1 MNIFNKKNTVKWLLS
16 AGSGFVPITNFP
28 AFTSYTSSSSLAPF
42 INNLYTYAI
51 GIAAILAVIEIIWG
65 GFLWMGSGAS
75 VSNKEAGRNKIVM
88 SIFGLVLVLSPYLIL
103 SILNPNMLNLKLD
116 TNSMRIN
123 QSKKY
128 VSTQKLNTTGTLTTT
143 PSPPPPDPFCVSEQ
157 SYTVKGGCSNK
168 WLQSKMKKTGYLH
181 CEVLQKKDVNMYGWP
196 DVCLYNK
203 ATYVPKTK
211 INTADVTQKQKDECA
226 NIIGS
231 LWSHPIQRASSQ
243 VEKIDGGC
251 SSSKAAK
258 QFGFGAG
265 GKYVC
270 KNLTSPPKNYV
281 CIYTKTSNSTQ
292 NKTPAPSTTS
302 TTLTFIASPT
312 SIAPGG
318 STTLTWTSTNLT
330 SCVAMGSWSGTK
342 PTHGSQTINNLTQ
355 SGNYTLS
362 CTGTGG
368 SFSRVIGVTVK

>member
-1 MNIFNKKNTVKWLLS
+1 MIYMNIFNKKNTVKWLLS

-75 VSNKEAGRNKIVM
+75 VSNKEAGRNKIIM

-103 SILNPNMLNLKLD
+103 SILNPNMLNLKLG

-123 QSKKY
+123 QNNKY
-128 VSTQKLNTTGTLTTT
+128 VSTQKFNTASTQTTNG
-143 PSPPPPDPFCVSEQ
+143 SCDQNSSSSGQFAV
-157 SYTVKGGCSNK
+157 VGGCSGTQVESILISNGFNLCK
-168 WLQSKMKKTGYLH
+168 EIKTTTNG
-181 CEVLQKKDVNMYGWP
+181 KSM
-196 DVCLYNK
+196 VCLSKSPGSGPITPKIPQTLKNK
-203 ATYVPKTK
+203 CLK
-211 INTADVTQKQKDECA
+211 IISNSGDSYFHRFLQRH
-226 NIIGS
+226 S
-231 LWSHPIQRASSQ
+231 LQVFKVSS
-243 VEKIDGGC
+243 GGC
-251 SSSKAAK
+251 SSISV
-258 QFGFGAG
+258 GTN
-265 GKYVC
+265 YTCVVVP
-270 KNLTSPPKNYV
+270 SPPKNYV
-281 CIYTKTSNSTQ
+281 CVYKKTSNSTQ

-302 TTLTFIASPT
+302 TTLTFTASPT
-312 SIAPGG
+312 SIAQGG

-342 PTHGSQTINNLTQ
+342 PTHGSQTINNLTK